1 MDMNMRKRIDIL
13 NALAC
18 LKAMCA
24 SYETC
29 GQCPAYRG
37 VCQIKYIDP
46 CDYELNSTS
55 DSVWR
60 CFQND

>member
-1 MDMNMRKRIDIL
+1 MDITKRNDIL

-29 GQCPAYRG
+29 VRCPAFNG
-37 VCQIKYIDP
+37 VCRIRYVDP
-46 CDYELNSTS
+46 CDYELNSS
-55 DSVWR
+55 DHPIWR
-60 CFQND
+60 AFK